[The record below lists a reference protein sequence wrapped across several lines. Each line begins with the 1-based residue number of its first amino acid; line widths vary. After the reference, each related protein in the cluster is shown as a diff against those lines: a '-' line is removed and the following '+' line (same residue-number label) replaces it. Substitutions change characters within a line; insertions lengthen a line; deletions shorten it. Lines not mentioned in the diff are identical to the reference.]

1 MIVGQLFSETAYCLG
16 IPCCEPP
23 DTFSTAGPLA
33 HGAQLYMKA
42 GIVVTL
48 TERRSPMYLK
58 QGDLFWGMNKE
69 FVKDAMGITTK
80 ENMEEGQVVFK
91 EGEPAESFYI
101 LVKGRIKLTLGE
113 KSREV
118 YVAYQPG
125 EIIGWS
131 SLIGREALSATAHC
145 LEPTI
150 LSKVD
155 RKRFLQIL
163 EKYPAEG
170 ATLFQ
175 RVAAMLGNRLVKL
188 YPSIA

>member
-1 MIVGQLFSETAYCLG
+1 
-16 IPCCEPP
+16 
-23 DTFSTAGPLA
+23 
-33 HGAQLYMKA
+33 
-42 GIVVTL
+42 
-48 TERRSPMYLK
+48 MYLK
-58 QGDLFWGMNKE
+58 QGDLFWGMDPN
-69 FVKDAMGITTK
+69 FVKEAMGATTK
-80 ENMEEGQVVFK
+80 ENLEEGQVVFR
-91 EGEPAESFYI
+91 EGDPAESFYI

-131 SLIGREALSATAHC
+131 SLIGRETLSATARC

-155 RKRFLQIL
+155 RQRFLDIL
-163 EKYPAEG
+163 GDYPSEG
-170 ATLFQ
+170 AALFQ
-175 RVAAMLGNRLVKL
+175 RVATMLGNRLVNL

>member
-1 MIVGQLFSETAYCLG
+1 
-16 IPCCEPP
+16 
-23 DTFSTAGPLA
+23 
-33 HGAQLYMKA
+33 
-42 GIVVTL
+42 
-48 TERRSPMYLK
+48 MYLT
-58 QGDLFWGMNKE
+58 QGDLFWGKDKD
-69 FVKDAMGITTK
+69 FVKEAMDIATK
-80 ENMEEGQVVFK
+80 ENLEEGQVVFK
-91 EGEPAESFYI
+91 EGDPAKSFYI

-131 SLIGREALSATAHC
+131 SLIGRESLSATATC

-155 RKRFLQIL
+155 RHRFLDIL
-163 EKYPAEG
+163 EGYPGEG

-175 RVAAMLGNRLVKL
+175 RVATMLGNRLVNL

>member
-1 MIVGQLFSETAYCLG
+1 
-16 IPCCEPP
+16 
-23 DTFSTAGPLA
+23 
-33 HGAQLYMKA
+33 
-42 GIVVTL
+42 
-48 TERRSPMYLK
+48 MYLK
-58 QGDLFWGMNKE
+58 QGDLFWGMDTD
-69 FVKDAMGITTK
+69 FVKEAMAATTK
-80 ENMEEGQVVFK
+80 ENLEEGQVVFR
-91 EGEPAESFYI
+91 EGDPAESFYI

-131 SLIGREALSATAHC
+131 SLIGRETLSATARC
-145 LEPTI
+145 LEPSI

-155 RKRFLQIL
+155 RKRFLDIL
-163 EKYPAEG
+163 GEHPTEG

-175 RVAAMLGNRLVKL
+175 RVATMLGNRLVNL

>member
-1 MIVGQLFSETAYCLG
+1 
-16 IPCCEPP
+16 
-23 DTFSTAGPLA
+23 
-33 HGAQLYMKA
+33 
-42 GIVVTL
+42 
-48 TERRSPMYLK
+48 MYLT
-58 QGDLFWGMNKE
+58 QGDLFWGMDKE
-69 FVKDAMGITTK
+69 FVKEAMDISTK
-80 ENMEEGQVVFK
+80 ENLEEGQVMFK
-91 EGEPAESFYI
+91 EGDPAESFYI

-131 SLIGREALSATAHC
+131 SLIDRDKLSATAQC

-150 LSKVD
+150 VSKID
-155 RKRFLQIL
+155 RQRFLDIL
-163 EKYPAEG
+163 GKYPTEG

-175 RVAAMLGNRLVKL
+175 RVAQMLGNRLVHL

>member
-1 MIVGQLFSETAYCLG
+1 
-16 IPCCEPP
+16 
-23 DTFSTAGPLA
+23 
-33 HGAQLYMKA
+33 
-42 GIVVTL
+42 
-48 TERRSPMYLK
+48 MYLN
-58 QGDLFWGMNKE
+58 QGDLFWGMDKD
-69 FVKDAMGITTK
+69 FVKEAMDIATK
-80 ENMEEGQVVFK
+80 ENLEEGQVMFK
-91 EGEPAESFYI
+91 EGDPAESFYI

-131 SLIGREALSATAHC
+131 SLIGRESLSATAQC

-150 LSKVD
+150 ISKVN
-155 RKRFLQIL
+155 RQRFLDIL
-163 EKYPAEG
+163 GKYPADG

-175 RVAAMLGNRLVKL
+175 RVAAMLGNRLVHL

>member
-1 MIVGQLFSETAYCLG
+1 
-16 IPCCEPP
+16 
-23 DTFSTAGPLA
+23 
-33 HGAQLYMKA
+33 
-42 GIVVTL
+42 
-48 TERRSPMYLK
+48 MYLK
-58 QGDLFWGMNKE
+58 QGDLFWGMDKA
-69 FVKDAMGITTK
+69 FVTAAMDISTK
-80 ENMEEGQVVFK
+80 QTYEEGAAVFK
-91 EGEPAESFYI
+91 EGDPASAFYI

-131 SLIGREALSATAHC
+131 SLIGRDTLSATAHC

-150 LSKVD
+150 LSKLD
-155 RKRFLQIL
+155 RDRFLEIVRQ
-163 EKYPAEG
+163 YPTEG

-175 RVAAMLGNRLVKL
+175 RVATMLGNRLVSL

>member
-1 MIVGQLFSETAYCLG
+1 
-16 IPCCEPP
+16 
-23 DTFSTAGPLA
+23 
-33 HGAQLYMKA
+33 
-42 GIVVTL
+42 
-48 TERRSPMYLK
+48 MYLK
-58 QGDLFWGMNKE
+58 QGDLFWGMDTD
-69 FVKDAMGITTK
+69 FVKEAMAATTK
-80 ENMEEGQVVFK
+80 ENLEEGQVVFK
-91 EGEPAESFYI
+91 EGDPAESFYI

-131 SLIGREALSATAHC
+131 SLIGRETLSATARC

-155 RKRFLQIL
+155 RQRFLDIL
-163 EKYPAEG
+163 GRYPSEG

-175 RVAAMLGNRLVKL
+175 RVATMLGNRLVKL

>member
-1 MIVGQLFSETAYCLG
+1 
-16 IPCCEPP
+16 
-23 DTFSTAGPLA
+23 
-33 HGAQLYMKA
+33 
-42 GIVVTL
+42 
-48 TERRSPMYLK
+48 MYLK
-58 QGDLFWGMNKE
+58 QGDLFWGMDTD
-69 FVKDAMGITTK
+69 FVKEAMDATTK
-80 ENMEEGQVVFK
+80 ENLEEGQVVFK
-91 EGEPAESFYI
+91 EGDPADSFYI

-131 SLIGREALSATAHC
+131 SLIGREALSATAC
-145 LEPTI
+145 CMEPTI

-155 RKRFLQIL
+155 RQRFLDIL
-163 EKYPAEG
+163 GKYPTEG

-175 RVAAMLGNRLVKL
+175 RVATMLGNRLVSL

>member
-1 MIVGQLFSETAYCLG
+1 
-16 IPCCEPP
+16 
-23 DTFSTAGPLA
+23 
-33 HGAQLYMKA
+33 
-42 GIVVTL
+42 
-48 TERRSPMYLK
+48 MYLK
-58 QGDLFWGMNKE
+58 QGDLFWGMDTD
-69 FVKDAMGITTK
+69 FVKEAMAATTK
-80 ENMEEGQVVFK
+80 ENLEEGQVVFR
-91 EGEPAESFYI
+91 EGDPAESFYI

-131 SLIGREALSATAHC
+131 SLIGRETLSATARC

-155 RKRFLQIL
+155 RQRFLDIL
-163 EKYPAEG
+163 GRYPSEG

-175 RVAAMLGNRLVKL
+175 RVATMLGNRLVNL

>member
-1 MIVGQLFSETAYCLG
+1 
-16 IPCCEPP
+16 
-23 DTFSTAGPLA
+23 
-33 HGAQLYMKA
+33 
-42 GIVVTL
+42 
-48 TERRSPMYLK
+48 MYLK
-58 QGDLFWGMNKE
+58 QGDLFWGMDPD
-69 FVKDAMGITTK
+69 FVKEAMDATTK
-80 ENMEEGQVVFK
+80 EHLKEGQVVFR
-91 EGEPAESFYI
+91 EGEPAKSFYI

-131 SLIGREALSATAHC
+131 SLIGRETLSATARC

-155 RKRFLQIL
+155 KQHFLDILGRF
-163 EKYPAEG
+163 PTEG

-175 RVAAMLGNRLVKL
+175 RVATMLGDRLVTL